1 MTSVH
6 TESYQKGRGESSSH
20 SKKSHRSRSRI
31 EGRIEL
37 RETVELMFE
46 AVLETLGESGIR
58 VYCWQEESRDRLEA
72 EGQSLGCLLVRHQV

>member
-1 MTSVH
+1 MTAVH

-20 SKKSHRSRSRI
+20 SEKSHRI
-31 EGRIEL
+31 EGRIEP

-72 EGQSLGCLLVRHQV
+72 EEQSLGCLLLRHQV